1 MIYRLI
7 YTSKR
12 APETTES
19 DFRTIATFSAMWN
32 RSQGITGLLMV
43 YADDIMQ
50 VLEGPEAEVKALAD
64 KISQDTRHQDMQIL
78 YEKDVPSAE
87 FTKWSMGFRPLDSRA
102 EMDVF
107 FNMTRAELAAQVP
120 KGARWDV
127 QKAVSGF
134 AEQVGLD

>member
-7 YTSKR
+7 YTSTK
-12 APETTES
+12 ASETTDA
-19 DFRTIATFSAMWN
+19 DFRAIATFSAMWN
-32 RSQGITGLLMV
+32 RSKGINGLLMV

-50 VLEGPEAEVKALAD
+50 VLEGLEEHVKELAD
-64 KISQDTRHQDMQIL
+64 KISRDPRHKNMQII
-78 YEKDVPSAE
+78 YEKSVPHAE

-107 FNMTRAELAAQVP
+107 FNLTRAELSAQIP
-120 KGARWDV
+120 KDARWDV
-127 QKAVSGF
+127 QKAVSAF